1 MANPFFKAM
10 GGGQMP
16 GPMGQF
22 QQLMQQF
29 NQFRANFQGDPKSE
43 VEKLLQS
50 GKISQNQL
58 NQIQTMAKQFE
69 SFLQ

>member
-1 MANPFFKAM
+1 MANPFLKAM
-10 GGGQMP
+10 GGVQMP

-69 SFLQ
+69 SFLR